1 MNENSGTLLSLALH
15 TCPGRRAQIG
25 LPTSMVQLGQAGG
38 EAERFDFGRGIME
51 TELEDLTGF

>member
-1 MNENSGTLLSLALH
+1 MKTQAPSSTRSAHLPWPQS
-15 TCPGRRAQIG
+15 TQTG

-51 TELEDLTGF
+51 TDLEDLIGF